1 MRLNWVCRMGK
12 IMLLLILSLG
22 ACSEEK
28 EGELCFVGDSLVAG
42 GDVKDA
48 FPTWIV
54 RNDGVSGAKLEEIA
68 TWNLNYQDKNVVMLI
83 GTNNLGG
90 KLFNDAT
97 RQEFITDFVDEYKR
111 TIEGLAP
118 RRVFVI
124 SILPRNREIDN
135 PHINDYIKEL
145 NFALSQMVETL
156 NYGVFLDVYDDF
168 AYEDKMNMNY
178 SLDGLH
184 LNDLGYNILNVRL
197 SKEL

>member
-1 MRLNWVCRMGK
+1 
-12 IMLLLILSLG
+12 MLLLILSLG

-42 GDVKDA
+42 WDVKDA

-54 RNDGVSGAKLEEIA
+54 
-68 TWNLNYQDKNVVMLI
+68 NYQDKNVVMLI

>member
-1 MRLNWVCRMGK
+1 
-12 IMLLLILSLG
+12 MLLLILSLG

-42 GDVKDA
+42 WDVKDA

-54 RNDGVSGAKLEEIA
+54 RNDGVSGAKLEDIV

-111 TIEGLAP
+111 LYQ
-118 RRVFVI
+118 RVEFCII
-124 SILPRNREIDN
+124 SNGRDV
-135 PHINDYIKEL
+135 EL
-145 NFALSQMVETL
+145 WCIFRCV
-156 NYGVFLDVYDDF
+156 
-168 AYEDKMNMNY
+168 
-178 SLDGLH
+178 
-184 LNDLGYNILNVRL
+184 
-197 SKEL
+197 

>member
-42 GDVKDA
+42 WDVKDA

-54 RNDGVSGAKLEEIA
+54 RNDGVSGAKLEDIV

-135 PHINDYIKEL
+135 PHIDDYIKEL
-145 NFALSQMVETL
+145 NFRHTTNFMTRFKVNRINT
-156 NYGVFLDVYDDF
+156 FLFHPIIKSCLLYTSPSPRD
-168 AYEDKMNMNY
+168 
-178 SLDGLH
+178 
-184 LNDLGYNILNVRL
+184 
-197 SKEL
+197 

>member
-1 MRLNWVCRMGK
+1 
-12 IMLLLILSLG
+12 MLLLILSLG

-42 GDVKDA
+42 WDVKDA

-54 RNDGVSGAKLEEIA
+54 RNDGVSGAKLE
-68 TWNLNYQDKNVVMLI
+68 
-83 GTNNLGG
+83 
-90 KLFNDAT
+90 
-97 RQEFITDFVDEYKR
+97 EYKR

-156 NYGVFLDVYDDF
+156 DYGVFLDVYDDF

>member
-1 MRLNWVCRMGK
+1 
-12 IMLLLILSLG
+12 MLLLILSLG

-42 GDVKDA
+42 WDVKDA

-54 RNDGVSGAKLEEIA
+54 RNDGVSGAK
-68 TWNLNYQDKNVVMLI
+68 LI

>member
-1 MRLNWVCRMGK
+1 MFRGRLVGRRVGRK
-12 IMLLLILSLG
+12 R
-22 ACSEEK
+22 
-28 EGELCFVGDSLVAG
+28 CFSHMDCTKRWCEWREVG
-42 GDVKDA
+42 GDCYLESELSRQKCSDVD
-48 FPTWIV
+48 
-54 RNDGVSGAKLEEIA
+54 RNEQFGRE
-68 TWNLNYQDKNVVMLI
+68 T
-83 GTNNLGG
+83 
-90 KLFNDAT
+90 F
-97 RQEFITDFVDEYKR
+97 QEFITDFVDEYKR

>member
-1 MRLNWVCRMGK
+1 
-12 IMLLLILSLG
+12 MLLLILSLG

-42 GDVKDA
+42 WDVKDA
-48 FPTWIV
+48 FP
-54 RNDGVSGAKLEEIA
+54 

>member
-1 MRLNWVCRMGK
+1 MMLRGK
-12 IMLLLILSLG
+12 SSLPILSMSIRG
-22 ACSEEK
+22 RS
-28 EGELCFVGDSLVAG
+28 
-42 GDVKDA
+42 KDWL
-48 FPTWIV
+48 TS
-54 RNDGVSGAKLEEIA
+54 GV
-68 TWNLNYQDKNVVMLI
+68 
-83 GTNNLGG
+83 
-90 KLFNDAT
+90 
-97 RQEFITDFVDEYKR
+97 
-111 TIEGLAP
+111 
-118 RRVFVI
+118 VI

>member
-42 GDVKDA
+42 WDV
-48 FPTWIV
+48 
-54 RNDGVSGAKLEEIA
+54 NDGVSGAKLEEIA

-124 SILPRNREIDN
+124 SILPRNLETDN
-135 PHINDYIKEL
+135 PHTNDYIKEL

-168 AYEDKMNMNY
+168 AHEDKMNMNY

>member
-1 MRLNWVCRMGK
+1 
-12 IMLLLILSLG
+12 MLLLILSLG

-42 GDVKDA
+42 WDVKDA

-83 GTNNLGG
+83 GTNNL
-90 KLFNDAT
+90 
-97 RQEFITDFVDEYKR
+97 
-111 TIEGLAP
+111 GLAP

>member
-1 MRLNWVCRMGK
+1 
-12 IMLLLILSLG
+12 MLLLILSLG

-42 GDVKDA
+42 WDVKDA

-83 GTNNLGG
+83 GTNNLVG

-135 PHINDYIKEL
+135 PHINGYIKEL

>member
-1 MRLNWVCRMGK
+1 
-12 IMLLLILSLG
+12 MLLLILSLG

-42 GDVKDA
+42 WDVKDA

-111 TIEGLAP
+111 RSKDWLHVGCSLFLFYLEIE
-118 RRVFVI
+118 R
-124 SILPRNREIDN
+124 SITRI
-135 PHINDYIKEL
+135 
-145 NFALSQMVETL
+145 
-156 NYGVFLDVYDDF
+156 
-168 AYEDKMNMNY
+168 
-178 SLDGLH
+178 
-184 LNDLGYNILNVRL
+184 
-197 SKEL
+197 

>member
-1 MRLNWVCRMGK
+1 
-12 IMLLLILSLG
+12 MLLLILSLG

-42 GDVKDA
+42 WDVKDA

-68 TWNLNYQDKNVVMLI
+68 TWNLNNQDKNVVMLI

>member
-1 MRLNWVCRMGK
+1 
-12 IMLLLILSLG
+12 MLLLILSLG

-42 GDVKDA
+42 WDVKDA

-54 RNDGVSGAKLEEIA
+54 RDDGVSGAKLEEIA

-124 SILPRNREIDN
+124 S
-135 PHINDYIKEL
+135 
-145 NFALSQMVETL
+145 T
-156 NYGVFLDVYDDF
+156 
-168 AYEDKMNMNY
+168 
-178 SLDGLH
+178 
-184 LNDLGYNILNVRL
+184 
-197 SKEL
+197 